1 MKAVTVGYERLYS
14 LGNYEHA
21 KFSVELTVDEGEK
34 AADVMEQAKRFVRQ
48 MNTEAMDAQKRKV
61 ERARAILQN
70 RHFQIVSE
78 VEEAERTVA
87 AYEAEQQEEFPF

>member
-1 MKAVTVGYERLYS
+1 MKAVTVRYERLYS

-21 KFSVELTVDEGEK
+21 KFGVELTVDEGEK